1 MKKLFLYTGVLIL
14 LLAMA
19 GCGRQSAVPVLRET
33 YAYDDTNPFG
43 GSVAYSLM
51 RHIYPEYLIN
61 IKKDGFAKTV
71 GWFNDK
77 SSLYVCISRNFFPG
91 DEDEKALLDFVADGN
106 TVFIAASV
114 IDSAFLDMMSCR
126 MADAEI
132 MKMLAPKIYR
142 QTSVRLIEGAR
153 TEKQDFKYY
162 YLPFAGLFSDI
173 DSSITRKV
181 GYNQNDEPNCIVVFW
196 GKGRLFLH
204 CEPRALSNYFLL
216 TGSNHL
222 YFKQLL
228 QLMPRQPENIYW
240 DDHYRRSTFA
250 GPKRTS
256 FSLAAIFE
264 NPSLGWA
271 FLLGLLLL
279 LLYIFFSGKRRQRI
293 VPVIK
298 PVQNSSIRFAQS
310 IAGLYLNGK
319 DNKDIAEKMITYF
332 SEHIRTHYFL
342 STHTVNDSFMD
353 MLSRK
358 SGMPPEKTK
367 ALYAS
372 IAQVNA
378 AGKVDDKLLLQ
389 LNEQI
394 QEFYKTKI

>member
-1 MKKLFLYTGVLIL
+1 MKKCCLYTCLLVL
-14 LLAMA
+14 LLSIA
-19 GCGRQSAVPVLRET
+19 GCGEKSAMPVLRET
-33 YAYDDTNPFG
+33 YAFDDANPFG

-77 SSLYVCISRNFFPG
+77 SSLYICVSRNFFP
-91 DEDEKALLDFVADGN
+91 DDDDQKALLDFVADGN

-114 IDSAFLDMMSCR
+114 IDSAFIDMMSCK
-126 MADAEI
+126 MADVDF
-132 MKMLAPKIYR
+132 MKFLGPKIYR
-142 QTSVRLIEGAR
+142 QTSVRLIEGAQ
-153 TEKQDFKYY
+153 TEKEDFSYY
-162 YLPFAGLFSDI
+162 YLPFAGQFSGI
-173 DSSITRKV
+173 DSSIARKL
-181 GYNQNDEPNCIVVFW
+181 GYNQYGEPNCIVVFW
-196 GKGRLFLH
+196 GQGRLFLH

-216 TGSNHL
+216 TGNNHL

-228 QLMPRQPENIYW
+228 QLMPRNPENIYW

-250 GPKRTS
+250 GSNRSS
-256 FSLAAIFE
+256 FSLEAIFE
-264 NPSLGWA
+264 NPPLGWA

-279 LLYIFFSGKRRQRI
+279 FFYIFFSGKRRQRI

-319 DNKDIAEKMITYF
+319 DNKDIAEKMVTYF
-332 SEHIRTHYFL
+332 SEHIRTHYYL

-367 ALYAS
+367 ALYAT

-378 AGKVDDKLLLQ
+378 AASVDDRLLLQ

-394 QEFYKTKI
+394 QEFYKNKI